1 MPQYL
6 VAIHHPTDFQPYS
19 EPEAT
24 HRDIADLNREMVAAM
39 IKLARTLDFQV
50 VAEQV
55 EDQESFEALRNLG
68 VDFVQG
74 YVVEK
79 PRPLHSVH

>member
-1 MPQYL
+1 
-6 VAIHHPTDFQPYS
+6 
-19 EPEAT
+19 
-24 HRDIADLNREMVAAM
+24 M

-55 EDQESFEALRNLG
+55 EDQASFDALRALG

-74 YVVEK
+74 YIIEK
-79 PRPLHSVH
+79 PRPLQSVH